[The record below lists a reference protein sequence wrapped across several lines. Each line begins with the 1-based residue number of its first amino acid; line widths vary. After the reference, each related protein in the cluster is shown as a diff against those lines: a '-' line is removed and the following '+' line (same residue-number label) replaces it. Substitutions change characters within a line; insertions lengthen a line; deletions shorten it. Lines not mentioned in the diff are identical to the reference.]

1 MFNYKYSPR
10 ESDPAWFGF
19 FKVECEGCSGFP
31 SYVKVGCKCFC
42 VSSKLHCLVKH
53 TLQTHIALVML
64 IACSY
69 SVQRRQVRN
78 RVFYSVCIYSL
89 GGHLQKQYYLHNFI
103 DIPKA
108 DKTALFWGIGIDE
121 MDKSLLKTIA
131 YLVSHVFDLYGL
143 EVIDNYCNH

>member
-1 MFNYKYSPR
+1 
-10 ESDPAWFGF
+10 
-19 FKVECEGCSGFP
+19 
-31 SYVKVGCKCFC
+31 
-42 VSSKLHCLVKH
+42 
-53 TLQTHIALVML
+53 ML

-78 RVFYSVCIYSL
+78 RVVSVCIYSL

-108 DKTALFWGIGIDE
+108 DKTALFWGIGINE
-121 MDKSLLKTIA
+121 MDKSLLKTFA
-131 YLVSHVFDLYGL
+131 HLVSHIFDLYGL